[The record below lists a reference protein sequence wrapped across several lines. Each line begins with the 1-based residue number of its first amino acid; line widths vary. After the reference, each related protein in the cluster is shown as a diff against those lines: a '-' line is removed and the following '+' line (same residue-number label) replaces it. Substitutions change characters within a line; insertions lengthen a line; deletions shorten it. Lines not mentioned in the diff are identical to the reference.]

1 MYAALEKNGITGIYF
16 KENDKNR
23 FKYFVANVRIQAGED
38 PRDVILSMGTMDTTT
53 KEIND
58 LTSQDKQTIQRFA
71 VNMANPRNQE
81 LAYMVAKY
89 FKNIAGGVDTD
100 YLKLTEKFLDNHYTK
115 INDRYVSNYKLNQF
129 GVPAENYDAF
139 KVTAIEL
146 LKEKLNSEK
155 NIIQETDLVGFFFDE
170 TNIDVDQPAPNVNE
184 GIDLDDYELI
194 VNTDDD
200 VIYFKQDDGS
210 PLEVPS
216 TVEYKDGQTVWL
228 QLPISLVKE
237 RYEAKVK
244 EQEEKQAK
252 EDKNDLKE
260 KAKNKEIRRKE
271 FERTKDMIP

>member
-1 MYAALEKNGITGIYF
+1 
-16 KENDKNR
+16 
-23 FKYFVANVRIQAGED
+23 
-38 PRDVILSMGTMDTTT
+38 MGTMDTTT

-129 GVPAENYDAF
+129 GVPAEKYDAF

-146 LKEKLNSEK
+146 LKEKLNGEK

-237 RYEAKVK
+237 RYDAKVK
-244 EQEEKQAK
+244 EQDAKDAIADEKRLEK
-252 EDKNDLKE
+252 IRKRKE
-260 KAKNKEIRRKE
+260 KR
-271 FERTKDMIP
+271 ERFYEQTKDMIP

>member
-1 MYAALEKNGITGIYF
+1 MNL
-16 KENDKNR
+16 
-23 FKYFVANVRIQAGED
+23 
-38 PRDVILSMGTMDTTT
+38 
-53 KEIND
+53 
-58 LTSQDKQTIQRFA
+58 RFA
-71 VNMANPRNQE
+71 SAFT
-81 LAYMVAKY
+81 LAY
-89 FKNIAGGVDTD
+89 
-100 YLKLTEKFLDNHYTK
+100 
-115 INDRYVSNYKLNQF
+115 SF
-129 GVPAENYDAF
+129 GFFGFEPLF
-139 KVTAIEL
+139 F
-146 LKEKLNSEK
+146 
-155 NIIQETDLVGFFFDE
+155 LVGFFFDE

-252 EDKNDLKE
+252 EDKERLE
-260 KAKNKEIRRKE
+260 RKAKNKEIRRKE